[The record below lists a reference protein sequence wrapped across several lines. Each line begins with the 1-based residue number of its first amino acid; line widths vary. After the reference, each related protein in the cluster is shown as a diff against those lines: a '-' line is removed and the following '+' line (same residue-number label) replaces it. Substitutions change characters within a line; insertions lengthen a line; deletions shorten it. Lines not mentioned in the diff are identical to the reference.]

1 MNFKIIEKAILPFL
15 FAVLVIGLFIWYF
28 PPFYS
33 TLIEILRGEKLS
45 IMHAHLFVYSF
56 LAFNLILFFTN
67 FVNTL
72 FLRSKTFIIT
82 IVITLL
88 SFYILS
94 NEVFIN
100 SIRYFLDYPLSNN
113 AIMFMIVF
121 IVSTLIYSLYTLV
134 ILFFTTFVPLS
145 HAFIFLCFSLV
156 YAIWFIHTY
165 GYPLSIVLEK
175 YTELLM
181 A

>member
-1 MNFKIIEKAILPFL
+1 M
-15 FAVLVIGLFIWYF
+15 
-28 PPFYS
+28 
-33 TLIEILRGEKLS
+33 
-45 IMHAHLFVYSF
+45 
-56 LAFNLILFFTN
+56 
-67 FVNTL
+67 
-72 FLRSKTFIIT
+72 
-82 IVITLL
+82 
-88 SFYILS
+88 
-94 NEVFIN
+94 N